1 MPDVHVP
8 KLDAHGTS
16 GHSIFKIVLEVVLIG
31 TGVFL
36 GLAGEQWRE
45 ARHQREL
52 AEQALRRFRTE
63 IVANRKAVE
72 SVREYHENLFK
83 QLNIL
88 KDLPP
93 AKRDTVHVEFK
104 GVRPANFNHAAWDLA
119 LATQSLTYMDPDLA
133 YSLSEIYNVQDQM
146 NGLRGGFTQ
155 AMYNAPPAVGKNEEA
170 FFGAVLLYY
179 GDMTLFEP
187 RMVEL
192 YDAILLRI
200 DKALGEKTPGR

>member
-1 MPDVHVP
+1 VPDIHVP
-8 KLDAHGTS
+8 KLDAHGS
-16 GHSIFKIVLEVVLIG
+16 GKSIFKLVLEVALISV
-31 TGVFL
+31 GVFL

-45 ARHQREL
+45 RAHQREL
-52 AEQALRRFRTE
+52 SEQALRRFRTE
-63 IVANRKAVE
+63 LVANRKAVE

-119 LATQSLTYMDPDLA
+119 VATQSLTYMDPDLA

-155 AMYNAPPAVGKNEEA
+155 AMYNAPPALGKNEEA

-187 RMVEL
+187 RLLTM
-192 YDAILLRI
+192 YDEALQKIG
-200 DKALGEKTPGR
+200 KALGK

>member
-1 MPDVHVP
+1 MPDIHVP
-8 KLDAHGTS
+8 KLDEHAG
-16 GHSIFKIVLEVVLIG
+16 GKSIFKLVLEVALISV
-31 TGVFL
+31 GVFL

-63 IVANRKAVE
+63 LVANRKAVDD
-72 SVREYHENLFK
+72 VREYHENLFK

-104 GVRPANFNHAAWDLA
+104 GIRPANFNHAAWDLA
-119 LATQSLTYMDPDLA
+119 VATQSLTYMDPDLA

-146 NGLRGGFTQ
+146 NGLRSGLTQ
-155 AMYNAPPAVGKNEEA
+155 AMYNAPPSLGKNEEA

-179 GDMTLFEP
+179 GDMILFEP
-187 RMVEL
+187 RIIEL

-200 DKALGEKTPGR
+200 DKAIK